1 KWPPI
6 MPSAACTTGLICARF
21 NTPRS
26 AAVLVF
32 RTLFSKSLTRERK
45 RMANEQD
52 LGLSRRD
59 FVQSAVSGAALAAV
73 PIGVFAATPAKEA
86 DKAAVLAQIPK
97 MHAANIKRLQEW
109 IALPSIAAENRNF
122 PQGPE
127 YMAKLAQ
134 DAGFTNVKLV
144 PTSGKSGVFGK
155 IDAGAKTTMAI
166 YFMYDVKQFVPEEW
180 SSPPLEA
187 RLVQKEGLGTV
198 CMGRGAVNQKGP
210 ENSFLSALLAFKA
223 AGKKLPVNLVLVCE
237 GEEEIASPH
246 FHDIVTHPEVLP
258 ELKKCVAVF
267 LPEAGQ
273 DRDGGVQVSLGAKGV
288 VELELISSGEEWGR
302 GPAHDVHSSL
312 EAQVDS
318 PTWHLVQALNTL
330 VEKDGHT
337 PAVEGFFEKAKPL
350 TAAQEQMIKDH
361 AAKTAES
368 TVKKA
373 LGVQHWVHDKN
384 WVDSLMLLE
393 SRPTINI
400 EGLVAGY
407 TGPGGKTVLPHK
419 AVAKIDMRLVPD
431 MTAADTLAKL
441 KAHLAK
447 NGFADIEVNM
457 SGGYNPT
464 TTDGN
469 SKLIQTQLAT
479 YRQLGLDPQLW
490 PRSAGSWPGYVF
502 TDAPLSLPAGHFGL
516 GHGTGAHAPDE
527 YYLIESTNPKV
538 QGLDGA
544 VASFVDYL
552 YALA

>member
-1 KWPPI
+1 MAESTDK
-6 MPSAACTTGLICARF
+6 GL
-21 NTPRS
+21 T
-26 AAVLVF
+26 
-32 RTLFSKSLTRERK
+32 
-45 RMANEQD
+45 
-52 LGLSRRD
+52 RRD
-59 FVQSAVSGAALAAV
+59 FVHGAVSSAAIAAV
-73 PIGVFAATPAKEA
+73 PATVFAASGRKEA
-86 DKAAVLAQIPK
+86 DKAAVLAQIPA
-97 MHAANIKRLQEW
+97 MHAENLKRLQDW
-109 IALPSIAAENRNF
+109 IALPSIAAENRNY
-122 PQGPE
+122 PQGPDT
-127 YMAKLAQ
+127 MAQLATQ
-134 DAGFTNVKLV
+134 AGFTGVKLV
-144 PTSGKSGVFGK
+144 PTSGKPGVFGK
-155 IDAGAKTTMAI
+155 IDAGARTTIAI
-166 YFMYDVKQFVPEEW
+166 YFMYDVKQYVPEEW

-187 RLVQKEGLGTV
+187 KLVRKEGLGTV

-246 FHDIVTHPEVLP
+246 FGEIVMNPEVMA
-258 ELKKCVAVF
+258 ELKRCVGVF
-267 LPEAGQ
+267 MPEAGQ

-288 VELELISSGEEWGR
+288 VELELISSGENWGR

-312 EAQVDS
+312 EAQLDS

-337 PAVEGFFEKAKPL
+337 PAVDGFSDLAKPL
-350 TAAQEQMIKDH
+350 TALQEQMIREH
-361 AAKTAES
+361 AAKTSEQ
-368 TVKKA
+368 TVKQT
-373 LGVQHWVHDKN
+373 LGVQHWVHDTN
-384 WVDSLMLLE
+384 WVDSLLLLE

-447 NGFADIEVNM
+447 HGFADVEVNM
-457 SGGYNPT
+457 SGGYDPT
-464 TTDGN
+464 QTEQS
-469 SKLIQTQLAT
+469 SKLIQTQLST
-479 YRQLGLDPQLW
+479 YRKLGLDPQLW

-502 TDAPLSLPAGHFGL
+502 TTAPLSLPAGHFGL

-527 YYLIESTNPKV
+527 YYLIDSINPKV

-544 VASFVDYL
+544 VASFVEYL